1 MISNSLTTKLQ
12 QRFAP
17 SQIQF
22 MKLLQLPMQS
32 LEGRIKEELEKNPVL
47 EEDNSKESDD
57 NLDLNQE
64 QEAENRSEEEENEM
78 EIYFQDDDIPD
89 YRGKSEQKAE
99 LGSYYSSEKTL
110 YEDLLNQLS
119 LEDITKKE
127 EIIGKEIIG
136 NINDSGYLTRSID
149 AIVDD
154 LLFSQNIEVEE
165 KEVKKVLKVIQTFDP
180 AGVGATSLNECLLL
194 QMERY
199 KEKDV
204 DISLAKKILKNETLF
219 SMFKNKQYQQLLLK
233 LECKKEDLEKA
244 IHQIKKLNPKPANSN
259 EGVLT
264 NVYITPDFL
273 VWNNNGKVEFQL
285 NKTFEH
291 GLKISSYYSSMLEKM
306 KHNKGNEDNKQA
318 ISFIKE
324 KMDAASEFIIA
335 LNKRDDTLNNVM
347 KAIIK
352 FQYQYFLE
360 GDMGKLK
367 PMRLIDIAT
376 MTDNDVSTISRVASN
391 KYCQTHFGLF
401 LLKDFFSNAVE
412 DKKGNKVSSD
422 TIKSVLMQHIDN
434 EDKNKPLT
442 DDALVEIM
450 QQEGYSLARRTIAKY
465 RDSLNIPV
473 ARLRK
478 TLS

>member
-12 QRFAP
+12 QKFSA

-47 EEDNSKESDD
+47 EEENTKDNDD
-57 NLDLNQE
+57 NIDVNQ
-64 QEAENRSEEEENEM
+64 QEESEEGRDVDENEM
-78 EIYFQDDDIPD
+78 DIYFQDDDIPD
-89 YRGKSEQKAE
+89 YRGKGEQKQE

-119 LEDITKKE
+119 LEDISKRE

-154 LLFSQNIEVEE
+154 LLFSQNIEVNK
-165 KEVKKVLKVIQTFDP
+165 KEIEKVLSIIQTFDP
-180 AGVGATSLNECLLL
+180 AGVGATSLSECLLL
-194 QMERY
+194 QLDRY
-199 KEKDV
+199 KGQGN
-204 DISLAKKILKNETLF
+204 DISISKQILETESLF

-233 LECKKEDLEKA
+233 LECTKDELEKA

-259 EGVLT
+259 EGIVG
-264 NVYITPDFL
+264 NVYIIPDFFL
-273 VWNNNGKVEFQL
+273 WNNNGKVEFQL

-291 GLKISSYYSSMLEKM
+291 SLRISTYYSSMLEKM
-306 KHNKGNEDNKQA
+306 KKNKDSADNKQA

-324 KMDAASEFIIA
+324 KMESASDFIVA
-335 LNKRDDTLNNVM
+335 LSKRDETLNKVM

-360 GDMGKLK
+360 GDVGKLK

-422 TIKSVLMQHIDN
+422 TIKAILMQHINN
-434 EDKNKPLT
+434 EDKKKPLT

-450 QQEGYSLARRTIAKY
+450 KKEGYSLARRTIAKY
-465 RDSLNIPV
+465 RDNLNIPV

>member
-12 QRFAP
+12 QKFSA

-47 EEDNSKESDD
+47 EEENTKDNDD
-57 NLDLNQE
+57 NIDVNQ
-64 QEAENRSEEEENEM
+64 QEESEEGRDVDENEM
-78 EIYFQDDDIPD
+78 DIYFQDDDIPD
-89 YRGKSEQKAE
+89 YRGKGEQKQE

-119 LEDITKKE
+119 LEDISKRE

-154 LLFSQNIEVEE
+154 LLFSQNIEVNK
-165 KEVKKVLKVIQTFDP
+165 KEIEKVLSIIQTFDP
-180 AGVGATSLNECLLL
+180 AGVGATSLSECLLL
-194 QMERY
+194 QLDRY
-199 KEKDV
+199 KGQGN
-204 DISLAKKILKNETLF
+204 DISISKQILETESLF

-233 LECKKEDLEKA
+233 LECTKDELEKA

-259 EGVLT
+259 EGIVG
-264 NVYITPDFL
+264 NVYITPDFFL
-273 VWNNNGKVEFQL
+273 WNNNGKVEFQL

-291 GLKISSYYSSMLEKM
+291 SLRISTYYSSMLEKM
-306 KHNKGNEDNKQA
+306 KKNKDSADNKQA

-324 KMDAASEFIIA
+324 KMESASDFIVA
-335 LNKRDDTLNNVM
+335 LSKRDETLNKVM

-360 GDMGKLK
+360 GDVGKLK

-422 TIKSVLMQHIDN
+422 TIKAILMQHINN
-434 EDKNKPLT
+434 EDKKKPLT

-450 QQEGYSLARRTIAKY
+450 KKEGYSLARRTIAKY
-465 RDSLNIPV
+465 RDNLNIPV